1 MFIDYT
7 ANSGVITWLYCYL
20 AMKCSKVDIIFGV
33 LVNMSHTCMYS
44 YSYNRKIACLH
55 EVFGVHMDL
64 TA

>member
-7 ANSGVITWLYCYL
+7 ANSGVISWLYCYL
-20 AMKCSKVDIIFGV
+20 AMNIIFGV
-33 LVNMSHTCMYS
+33 LINMSHTCMYHIAS

-55 EVFGVHMDL
+55 EAFGAHMDL